1 MIENFTE
8 MMTRDATEQH
18 RQEQM
23 LEVYSVKETLAERG
37 CPIDL
42 KVINKALLIPEEP
55 IRYPGTFLYPHPG
68 ANLMKNPFAKKAKA
82 KKKKGRKKMIFHFK
96 YILTRLT
103 IVIYECPKGILNL
116 TTRFRPGSWIKYRN
130 RFRYS
135 L

>member
-82 KKKKGRKKMIFHFK
+82 KKKKGKK
-96 YILTRLT
+96 R
-103 IVIYECPKGILNL
+103 
-116 TTRFRPGSWIKYRN
+116 
-130 RFRYS
+130 
-135 L
+135 

>member
-82 KKKKGRKKMIFHFK
+82 KKKKGKITTAHWCFQVCST
-96 YILTRLT
+96 YS
-103 IVIYECPKGILNL
+103 IYWQISEEFYYFQLPCFFRI
-116 TTRFRPGSWIKYRN
+116 RFFDCAI
-130 RFRYS
+130 
-135 L
+135 